1 MDQLDPHRPRA
12 LAGDVVVSRKQVIF
26 IRHGQSIANAAGTES
41 EEEHASIR
49 WLDAPMTALGRS
61 QANSWAG
68 VAATWGVEEVWCS
81 PLSRA
86 MESACRIFQDCE
98 VPIHVTPHAREGWWH
113 CTENRGRLAHAIAA
127 GTDGSSD
134 ERRWPALAELP
145 GAHKLRGLERLAAP
159 TQDVWD
165 PAEEERMMGDEQAL
179 FDRWKASIAELK
191 LELSRSPAHRIALV
205 CHWGII
211 EALTTHEHRRRE
223 LHCRPHRQH
232 SIRSDM
238 PLSALPADDDASAP
252 RYARM
257 RARQRRSCLC
267 PRLLHRRLPLRPA
280 PAVLHARRAATSS
293 LVASESSARGFAGV
307 RAYEEMILHCA
318 LPLSPHRHVANEESI
333 TLATRT
339 RAPDVRVSEGL
350 AGGGIAHD

>member
-1 MDQLDPHRPRA
+1 
-12 LAGDVVVSRKQVIF
+12 VIF
-26 IRHGQSIANAAGTES
+26 IRHGQLIANAAGTES

-211 EALTTHEHRRRE
+211 EALT
-223 LHCRPHRQH
+223 
-232 SIRSDM
+232 SIDVENCTVVPTVSIASD
-238 PLSALPADDDASAP
+238 
-252 RYARM
+252 
-257 RARQRRSCLC
+257 QTCHFQLC
-267 PRLLHRRLPLRPA
+267 PPTMTHPPLGT
-280 PAVLHARRAATSS
+280 HAC
-293 LVASESSARGFAGV
+293 ARGSAG
-307 RAYEEMILHCA
+307 
-318 LPLSPHRHVANEESI
+318 
-333 TLATRT
+333 LAF
-339 RAPDVRVSEGL
+339 VRVSSTAASHSALHPRCSTRGVRPR
-350 AGGGIAHD
+350 AHLLRANPLRAALQAFAHTRR